1 MTNFKDRQITIEEA
15 LSMNKF
21 RLLEGMIESVKIKL
35 EGKMCG
41 KNPDNCK
48 HKMVCDGCGKVLTTC
63 ITDHIDC
70 NIYCRKF
77 MVEGHY
83 NLDGGSFCCDCWKEG
98 KQWQWRSEKLK
109 KEREEKDG
117 KG

>member
-1 MTNFKDRQITIEEA
+1 MINFKDRQITIEEA

-35 EGKMCG
+35 EGKMCNG
-41 KNPDNCK
+41 NTENCK
-48 HKMVCDGCGKVLTTC
+48 HAVICDGCGKHLSRC
-63 ITDHIDC
+63 ETDHINC
-70 NIYCRKF
+70 KQYVRRLQI
-77 MVEGHY
+77 EGHY

-98 KQWQWRSEKLK
+98 KQWQWRSAKLK